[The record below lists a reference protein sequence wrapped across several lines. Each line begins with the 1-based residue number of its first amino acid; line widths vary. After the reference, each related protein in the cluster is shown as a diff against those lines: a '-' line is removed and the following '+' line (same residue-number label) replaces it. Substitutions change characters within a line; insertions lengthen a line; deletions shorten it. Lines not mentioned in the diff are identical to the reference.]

1 MKYFFA
7 LTLFVLAST
16 GTAHAFAVVENA
28 QCVGGT
34 LVASHTD
41 VIDGGGL
48 APYTNAKILVASD
61 CSMLTP
67 AGGCC
72 SAKVSTNGGGKGG
85 AVIPYTW
92 FHYDIFTNATVQT
105 GFAAGQTGPLANE
118 APFERAVGR
127 QFKYFAGPG
136 GGAAVPVTASLVANP
151 TAIGS
156 GEQALLSWSSTG
168 AATCVGTNFS
178 TNGATS
184 GSVVTTPS
192 ATTRYSITCSA
203 ASATPR
209 PTIIDMNADG
219 GSYQSNAAL
228 ITDMQQNG
236 GVAFSSRYG
245 IYSDSATT
253 DRICKMVHGPNATQA
268 GFDVTKYKS
277 PKNNAIVKW
286 DGTKWIAFGAR
297 SDNRKIRYVF
307 KCSVPGTVSTT
318 SGESATA
325 HATVQVSAV
334 NTLNVSCR
342 AHPGRAGFNEDVL
355 WSSTVSGPAGT
366 YAYSW
371 TGTDSLSGTGNQVFT
386 RYTTPGEKKAWL
398 TVTYTPGTTPPPA
411 QAQQSIGGYEWK
423 STESSL
429 EETCTGGGANF
440 LPRCPSPLPACTAE
454 NVNTTCWNVQ
464 GSGSGECNPKLAAE
478 FGLVTQVSCT
488 APSAGV
494 LPPPPPTNPP
504 SGAVLPKPSAC
515 PAIAW
520 AVPITPC
527 GGTWAPSYDA
537 AGCQSGWQC
546 VASEARRT
554 EFYSQSTVLQKIQ
567 HVARIAEKAI
577 TNATILP
584 AVYAQEACIP
594 PGEYVVDSP
603 NVTAQVALT
612 LLDEPRCCSQTALT
626 GGEYFNDIVCSGTGG
641 VAGQCSAGQTAVA
654 VFNPQGASCAGG
666 SVVGRTSEVLDG
678 VQIGMW
684 PDGWLAGQC
693 AELGAQAGDCCEY
706 SQRASNNTGGGFPP
720 NSYYQIRV
728 IRGGSFSASESS
740 YIQTPQCSGLN
751 QNYSCSSVAGSVS
764 TQCSGGP
771 GDPPPPPPP
780 PLGAQRV
787 TVQCD
792 NSVTVGTGEGED
804 TNQCTDGI
812 DNDRDGRTDAD
823 DTNCAN
829 GGRSESGVTT
839 QCSDGIDNNGDGT
852 IDFPEDPWC
861 ASGNDNR
868 EAPDPIDMTLTGP
881 ALIKKNQS
889 CTISL
894 SARNVTSC
902 TLSGPGLSQGFT
914 AINGF
919 VSASSVVTPALAQ
932 TSTYTLSCRGLDG
945 KTAAKSVDC
954 KVAPTFEEF

>member
-1 MKYFFA
+1 
-7 LTLFVLAST
+7 
-16 GTAHAFAVVENA
+16 
-28 QCVGGT
+28 
-34 LVASHTD
+34 
-41 VIDGGGL
+41 
-48 APYTNAKILVASD
+48 
-61 CSMLTP
+61 
-67 AGGCC
+67 
-72 SAKVSTNGGGKGG
+72 
-85 AVIPYTW
+85 
-92 FHYDIFTNATVQT
+92 
-105 GFAAGQTGPLANE
+105 
-118 APFERAVGR
+118 
-127 QFKYFAGPG
+127 
-136 GGAAVPVTASLVANP
+136 
-151 TAIGS
+151 
-156 GEQALLSWSSTG
+156 
-168 AATCVGTNFS
+168 
-178 TNGATS
+178 
-184 GSVVTTPS
+184 
-192 ATTRYSITCSA
+192 
-203 ASATPR
+203 
-209 PTIIDMNADG
+209 MNADG
-219 GSYQSNAAL
+219 GSYQSNSKL
-228 ITDMQQNG
+228 IADMQQNG
-236 GVAFSSRYG
+236 GVTFNSWYG

-253 DRICKMVHGPNATQA
+253 DRICKMVYGPDATQA

-277 PKNNAIVKW
+277 PKNNQIVKW
-286 DGTKWIAFGAR
+286 DGTKWVAFGAR

-325 HATVQVSAV
+325 HATVQVSAA
-334 NTLNVSCR
+334 NTLSVSCR

-386 RYTTPGEKKAWL
+386 RYSTGGEKKAWL
-398 TVTYTPGTTPPPA
+398 TVTYTPGTQTPPTPPTETP
-411 QAQQSIGGYEWK
+411 QPPTGTPTPPGGNG
-423 STESSL
+423 T
-429 EETCTGGGANF
+429 
-440 LPRCPSPLPACTAE
+440 
-454 NVNTTCWNVQ
+454 
-464 GSGSGECNPKLAAE
+464 
-478 FGLVTQVSCT
+478 
-488 APSAGV
+488 V
-494 LPPPPPTNPP
+494 LPP
-504 SGAVLPKPSAC
+504 AAC

-527 GGTWAPSYDA
+527 GGTWVPSYDA
-537 AGCQSGWQC
+537 GGCQSGWQC
-546 VASEARRT
+546 VA
-554 EFYSQSTVLQKIQ
+554 
-567 HVARIAEKAI
+567 
-577 TNATILP
+577 
-584 AVYAQEACIP
+584 
-594 PGEYVVDSP
+594 
-603 NVTAQVALT
+603 
-612 LLDEPRCCSQTALT
+612 
-626 GGEYFNDIVCSGTGG
+626 GTGG
-641 VAGQCSAGQTAVA
+641 GSMVQPGPASGGIIDSIINFLQNDTSLDATAPQEQQVNREPGAFWFSPKTKVAHAACAETVNANQWYSGNAVPIASEGTQTPISCATEAANAGYAYWNRSIENRCPGAGAVCESDPA
-654 VFNPQGASCAGG
+654 RTVCYGLTSPGSLVAKPQQNPPGGYPVRFDSGNVCGGNACQNPTPTYNVQGASCAGG
-666 SVVGRTSEVLDG
+666 TVVGRTSEMLDG

-684 PDGWLAGQC
+684 PDGWLANQC
-693 AELGAQAGDCCEY
+693 TELGAQAGDCCEY

-740 YIQTPQCSGLN
+740 YIQNAQCSGLN
-751 QNYSCSSVAGSVS
+751 QDYSCSSVAGSVS

-792 NSVTVGTGEGED
+792 NSVQVGTGEGED

-829 GGRSESGVTT
+829 GGRSESGATT
-839 QCSDGIDNNGDGT
+839 QCSDGIDNNGDGNV
-852 IDFPEDPWC
+852 DFPEDPWC

-868 EAPDPIDMTLTGP
+868 EAPDPIDMSLTGP

-902 TLSGPGLSQGFT
+902 TLTGPGLSQGFT
-914 AINGF
+914 AVNGF